1 MAYAP
6 SACYAGPAA
15 CTFALQI
22 GGRGGLRCRSAQEF
36 GGRGGG
42 ATHEGHM
49 QSYGSQTDA
58 GVAAGLKF
66 LDTGNGFQT
75 ALLTSYKTGL
85 MCVQKP
91 LSISTN
97 TP

>member
-15 CTFALQI
+15 CAFSLQI
-22 GGRGGLRCRSAQEF
+22 GGRGGLRCRAAQEF
-36 GGRGGG
+36 RGRGGG

-49 QSYGSQTDA
+49 QSYGSQTDV

-66 LDTGNGFQT
+66 YRYIVDAISKQT
-75 ALLTSYKTGL
+75 EPVRGGT
-85 MCVQKP
+85 CV
-91 LSISTN
+91 
-97 TP
+97 